1 MTYQIYNDGENLR
14 FTGDG
19 SVYYLVK
26 QKIRQMALVREDI
39 IRISTENCEKT
50 IYFRRQD
57 VTTPSSLDPQHL
69 VDIIDTWIGGYV
81 ENPTR

>member
-14 FTGDG
+14 FAGDG
-19 SVYYLVK
+19 TAYYLVK
-26 QKIRQMALVREDI
+26 QKIKQVALVREDI

-57 VTTPSSLDPQHL
+57 VTIPSSLDPQHL
-69 VDIIDTWIGGYV
+69 VDIIDAWIGGYV
-81 ENPTR
+81 ENPSR